1 MYRWI
6 RKINT
11 RYISCITDATGTCR
25 SSHASLATTLIYSAI
40 LLMQS
45 FTNFT
50 FWSFFWFYTFTM
62 HSLWFSFVIVV
73 VVVVVFFFN
82 FYPHFSFDFISPLH
96 LRFYSIFL
104 YFFALFLYFH
114 SVFHLIDA
122 FFYFHLL
129 YLVLIPPIFL

>member
-25 SSHASLATTLIYSAI
+25 SSHASLATTLIYSTI
-40 LLMQS
+40 LLMFHQLYFLIFLLILHFYNA
-45 FTNFT
+45 FTLIFLCYCCCL
-50 FWSFFWFYTFTM
+50 F
-62 HSLWFSFVIVV
+62 
-73 VVVVVFFFN
+73 FFFN

-104 YFFALFLYFH
+104 YFFALFLYLH

-129 YLVLIPPIFL
+129 YLFLIPPIFL